1 MTTKVLQHR
10 SLYAVGVG
18 TTVGVAVAITV
29 GVVVTV
35 FDVVGVAD
43 FDPVLVDVT
52 NLVSML

>member
-10 SLYAVGVG
+10 SLYTVAVAVG

-29 GVVVTV
+29 GTTV

-43 FDPVLVDVT
+43 FYPVLVDVS

>member
-10 SLYAVGVG
+10 SLYTVAVG

-29 GVVVTV
+29 GAAV